1 MTACDRCLRR
11 AWLIAALGGRIEIA
25 RHDARR
31 LPEVLA
37 LADRD
42 LIAALAG
49 PRAAA
54 LEAAWEGFDPAAARA
69 AAARASLTPVCA
81 HDDRYPPALLHA
93 RDAPAV
99 VHVGGALDRLERIA
113 GEGAP
118 SVAIVGTRK
127 ASQDGLEVAR
137 ALGRDLA
144 RAGVPVVSGMALG
157 IDSAAQASAL
167 DAGGLSVAVLAGG
180 AETAYPRS
188 KRALHARLLDHGLV
202 LSEAPPAT
210 RPWKWAFPARNR
222 IIAGLADL
230 VVVVE
235 AAERSGSL
243 ITAELAMKLGREVAA
258 VPGPVTSPIAAGT
271 NALLK
276 DGATLVRG
284 AQDVLDALFGVGNA
298 PAAQPLAGEHL
309 EPGLALAL
317 EAVASGNDTAGA
329 LAAAARIRVDEAFIA
344 LGQLEL
350 RGLVRRR
357 PGGRYAVAL

>member
-1 MTACDRCLRR
+1 MTACDVCLRR

-25 RHDARR
+25 RHDERR

-37 LADRD
+37 LSDGD

-49 PRAAA
+49 PKAAA
-54 LEAAWEGFDPAAARA
+54 LAAAWERFDAEVARVEAARV
-69 AAARASLTPVCA
+69 SLAVVCR
-81 HDDRYPPALLHA
+81 HDERYPPALLHA
-93 RDAPAV
+93 RDAPALL
-99 VHVGGALDRLERIA
+99 HVGGALEHLARLSDE
-113 GEGAP
+113 ETP
-118 SVAIVGTRK
+118 SVAIVGTRR

-157 IDSAAQASAL
+157 IDSAAQAAAL

-188 KRALHARLLDHGLV
+188 RRQLHARLLDRGLV
-202 LSEAPPAT
+202 VSEAPPGT

-230 VVVVE
+230 TVVVE

-243 ITAELAMKLGREVAA
+243 ITAELAMKIGREVAA
-258 VPGPVTSPIAAGT
+258 VPGLVSNPVSAGT

-284 AQDVLDALFGVGNA
+284 VQDVLDALFGVGNA
-298 PAAQPLAGEHL
+298 PSPRTLAGEHL
-309 EPGLALAL
+309 EPGLAEAL
-317 EAVASGNDTAGA
+317 DAVASGNDTAGA

-344 LGQLEL
+344 LGQLEV

-357 PGGRYAVAL
+357 PGGRYAVVL